1 MLDYYITIGVNLLTF
16 VLYIIIL
23 FILFETKTRINEKIT
38 PTMTYLILS
47 VFCMMIVRILDILIT
62 AEIIS
67 ISYLKEFFI
76 IFFSVFLLLAA
87 IDFYRFL
94 SLYTNG
100 DYKKEGKEKKIK
112 KQRKRGIESRF
123 TKKRGE
129 KINYYKILE
138 RINRENLKHGEERL
152 SNIRT
157 NKKIKSPKRK
167 SKNRIISGYL
177 DLTER
182 RPI

>member
-100 DYKKEGKEKKIK
+100 DYKKEGKEKRLK
-112 KQRKRGIESRF
+112 
-123 TKKRGE
+123 
-129 KINYYKILE
+129 
-138 RINRENLKHGEERL
+138 NREKEG
-152 SNIRT
+152 
-157 NKKIKSPKRK
+157 
-167 SKNRIISGYL
+167 
-177 DLTER
+177 
-182 RPI
+182 